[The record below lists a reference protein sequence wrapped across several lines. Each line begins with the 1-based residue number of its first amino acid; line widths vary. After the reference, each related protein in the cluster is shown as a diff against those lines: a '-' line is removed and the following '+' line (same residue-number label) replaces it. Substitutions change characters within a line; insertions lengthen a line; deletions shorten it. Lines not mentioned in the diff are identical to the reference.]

1 LSYSVIEGIDPLLV
15 AINFKYRHEFIYMM
29 NSPKIL
35 VFGLLAVVTLF
46 SLSAITPGAISVSS
60 TIQQVNAVESGDG
73 AERECL
79 SSSSALFFDS
89 QPAVTTASV

>member
-1 LSYSVIEGIDPLLV
+1 
-15 AINFKYRHEFIYMM
+15 M

-35 VFGLLAVVTLF
+35 AFGLLAVVTLF
-46 SLSAITPGAISVSS
+46 SLAAITPGAISVSS
-60 TIQQVNAVESGDG
+60 TIQQVNAVESGAA

>member
-1 LSYSVIEGIDPLLV
+1 
-15 AINFKYRHEFIYMM
+15 M

-35 VFGLLAVVTLF
+35 GFGLLAAVALF
-46 SLSAITPGAISVSS
+46 SIVAVNSGAIDVSS

-89 QPAVTTASV
+89 QPTVTTASA

>member
-1 LSYSVIEGIDPLLV
+1 
-15 AINFKYRHEFIYMM
+15 M

-35 VFGLLAVVTLF
+35 RLGLLAAVALF
-46 SLSAITPGAISVSS
+46 SIVAVNSGAIDVSS

-79 SSSSALFFDS
+79 SSSSTLFFDS
-89 QPAVTTASV
+89 QPAVTTASA

>member
-1 LSYSVIEGIDPLLV
+1 
-15 AINFKYRHEFIYMM
+15 M

-35 VFGLLAVVTLF
+35 GLGLLAAVALF
-46 SLSAITPGAISVSS
+46 SIVAVNSGAIDISS
-60 TIQQVNAVESGDG
+60 TIQQVDAVESGDG

-89 QPAVTTASV
+89 QPAVTTASA

>member
-1 LSYSVIEGIDPLLV
+1 
-15 AINFKYRHEFIYMM
+15 M

-35 VFGLLAVVTLF
+35 GLGLLTAVALF
-46 SLSAITPGAISVSS
+46 SIVAVNSGAIDVSS

-89 QPAVTTASV
+89 QPAVTTASA

>member
-1 LSYSVIEGIDPLLV
+1 
-15 AINFKYRHEFIYMM
+15 M

-35 VFGLLAVVTLF
+35 GLGLLAAVALF
-46 SLSAITPGAISVSS
+46 SIVAVNSGAIDVSS

-89 QPAVTTASV
+89 QPAVTTASA

>member
-1 LSYSVIEGIDPLLV
+1 
-15 AINFKYRHEFIYMM
+15 M

-35 VFGLLAVVTLF
+35 GLGLLAAVILF
-46 SLSAITPGAISVSS
+46 SIVAVTPGAINVSS
-60 TIQQVNAVESGDG
+60 TIQQVNAVEGDG

-89 QPAVTTASV
+89 QPAVTTASA

>member
-1 LSYSVIEGIDPLLV
+1 
-15 AINFKYRHEFIYMM
+15 M

-35 VFGLLAVVTLF
+35 GLGLLAAITLF
-46 SLSAITPGAISVSS
+46 SIVAITPGAITVSS
-60 TIQQVNAVESGDG
+60 TIQQVNAVESGDGGG

-89 QPAVTTASV
+89 QPAITTASA

>member
-1 LSYSVIEGIDPLLV
+1 
-15 AINFKYRHEFIYMM
+15 M

-35 VFGLLAVVTLF
+35 GLGLLAAVTLF
-46 SLSAITPGAISVSS
+46 SIVAVNSGAIDISS

-89 QPAVTTASV
+89 QPAVTTASA

>member
-1 LSYSVIEGIDPLLV
+1 MSYSVIEGIDPLLV
-15 AINFKYRHEFIYMM
+15 AINFKYWHEFIYMM

-35 VFGLLAVVTLF
+35 AFGLLAVVTLF
-46 SLSAITPGAISVSS
+46 SLAAITPGAISVSS
-60 TIQQVNAVESGDG
+60 TIQQVNAVESGAA

>member
-1 LSYSVIEGIDPLLV
+1 
-15 AINFKYRHEFIYMM
+15 M

-35 VFGLLAVVTLF
+35 GLGLLAAVALF
-46 SLSAITPGAISVSS
+46 SIVAVTPGTIDISS

-89 QPAVTTASV
+89 QPAVTTASA

>member
-1 LSYSVIEGIDPLLV
+1 
-15 AINFKYRHEFIYMM
+15 M

-35 VFGLLAVVTLF
+35 GLGLLAAVALF
-46 SLSAITPGAISVSS
+46 SIVAVNSGAIDISS

-89 QPAVTTASV
+89 QPAVTTASA

>member
-1 LSYSVIEGIDPLLV
+1 
-15 AINFKYRHEFIYMM
+15 M

-35 VFGLLAVVTLF
+35 AFGLLAVVTLF
-46 SLSAITPGAISVSS
+46 SIVAVTQGAINVSS

-73 AERECL
+73 GERECL

-89 QPAVTTASV
+89 QPTVTTASA

>member
-1 LSYSVIEGIDPLLV
+1 
-15 AINFKYRHEFIYMM
+15 MM

-35 VFGLLAVVTLF
+35 GLGLLAAVALF
-46 SLSAITPGAISVSS
+46 SIVAVNSGAIDVSS

-89 QPAVTTASV
+89 QPAVTTASA

>member
-1 LSYSVIEGIDPLLV
+1 MSYSDIQGIDPLLV
-15 AINFKYRHEFIYMM
+15 AINFKYWHEFIYMM

-35 VFGLLAVVTLF
+35 AFGLLAVVTLF
-46 SLSAITPGAISVSS
+46 SLAAITPGAISVSS

-73 AERECL
+73 AERGCL

-89 QPAVTTASV
+89 QPAVTTASA

>member
-1 LSYSVIEGIDPLLV
+1 
-15 AINFKYRHEFIYMM
+15 M

-35 VFGLLAVVTLF
+35 GLGLLAAVALF
-46 SLSAITPGAISVSS
+46 SIVAVTPGTIDVSS

-89 QPAVTTASV
+89 QPAITTASA

>member
-1 LSYSVIEGIDPLLV
+1 
-15 AINFKYRHEFIYMM
+15 M

-35 VFGLLAVVTLF
+35 GLGLLAAVALF
-46 SLSAITPGAISVSS
+46 SIVAVTPGAIDVSS
-60 TIQQVNAVESGDG
+60 TVQQVNAVESGDG

-89 QPAVTTASV
+89 QPAVTTASA

>member
-1 LSYSVIEGIDPLLV
+1 
-15 AINFKYRHEFIYMM
+15 M

-35 VFGLLAVVTLF
+35 GLGLLAAVALYSIVAVN
-46 SLSAITPGAISVSS
+46 SGAIDVSS

-89 QPAVTTASV
+89 QPAITTASA

>member
-1 LSYSVIEGIDPLLV
+1 
-15 AINFKYRHEFIYMM
+15 M

-35 VFGLLAVVTLF
+35 GLGLLAAVTLF
-46 SLSAITPGAISVSS
+46 SIVAVNSGAIDISS

-79 SSSSALFFDS
+79 FSSSALFFDS
-89 QPAVTTASV
+89 QPAVTTASA

>member
-1 LSYSVIEGIDPLLV
+1 
-15 AINFKYRHEFIYMM
+15 M

-35 VFGLLAVVTLF
+35 GLGLLAAVALF
-46 SLSAITPGAISVSS
+46 SIVAVNSGAIDISS

-89 QPAVTTASV
+89 QHAVTTASA

>member
-1 LSYSVIEGIDPLLV
+1 
-15 AINFKYRHEFIYMM
+15 M

-35 VFGLLAVVTLF
+35 GLGLLAAVALF
-46 SLSAITPGAISVSS
+46 SIVAVNSGAINISS
-60 TIQQVNAVESGDG
+60 TVQQVNAVESGDG

-89 QPAVTTASV
+89 QPAVTTASA